1 MKRILSIL
9 LLTLLFQSCNEIEF
23 QNGGNFKAENNVI
36 FNALW
41 ISAEMDSIKI
51 YVLNEYSKSDSEQ
64 TLAERKNHNYSL
76 SGKINIKENEI
87 IITGLESDILP
98 SQRPK
103 LKNLTIKKGKIY
115 VDCENLTEYVFGK
128 SDLGNC
134 ETEQIEFS
142 RMEK

>member
-9 LLTLLFQSCNEIEF
+9 LLTLLLQGCNEIEF
-23 QNGGNFKAENNVI
+23 QNGGNFKAENNEL

-64 TLAERKNHNYSL
+64 TLAERKNHNNSI

-87 IITGLESDILP
+87 LITGLESDILP

-103 LKNLTIKKGKIY
+103 LKNLTIKNGKIY

-134 ETEQIEFS
+134 KTEQIEFS